1 MDDTFSLGFKR
12 KGTWWIVENLDTDS
26 GLFDKELESRLN
38 EIRKYLK
45 DTFYLPGIL
54 QKRKVFLGI

>member
-1 MDDTFSLGFKR
+1 MYFLLDLR

-38 EIRKYLK
+38 EIFKN
-45 DTFYLPGIL
+45 TSLPAWHPPKEKG
-54 QKRKVFLGI
+54 F